1 MLRISMFVVVVTL
14 LLAST
19 AVAARDAGPGVAAG
33 ETCAEKQ
40 EAEKN
45 ATPRAST
52 TRGGV
57 PARETKA
64 KAAGVGSDLPGS
76 RLQSPR
82 WHSFL
87 PGMFR

>member
-1 MLRISMFVVVVTL
+1 MLRISMFVVFVALV
-14 LLAST
+14 LAST
-19 AVAARDAGPGVAAG
+19 TVGARDAALGAATG

-57 PARETKA
+57 PGRETKA
-64 KAAGVGSDLPGS
+64 KAAANDLPGS

>member
-1 MLRISMFVVVVTL
+1 MLRISIFVVFVTL

-19 AVAARDAGPGVAAG
+19 AVAARDPGLGAAAG

-45 ATPRAST
+45 AASRAST

-57 PARETKA
+57 PARETSA
-64 KAAGVGSDLPGS
+64 KPRARGDVPSG

>member
-1 MLRISMFVVVVTL
+1 MLRISMLVVFVAL

-19 AVAARDAGPGVAAG
+19 AVVARDAGVGVATG

-64 KAAGVGSDLPGS
+64 KAGATSDLPGS

>member
-1 MLRISMFVVVVTL
+1 MLRISLFVVFVTL

-19 AVAARDAGPGVAAG
+19 VVAARDANPGATTG

-40 EAEKN
+40 EADKN
-45 ATPRAST
+45 ASPRAST

-57 PARETKA
+57 PARQTKA
-64 KAAGVGSDLPGS
+64 KTSADSDLPGS